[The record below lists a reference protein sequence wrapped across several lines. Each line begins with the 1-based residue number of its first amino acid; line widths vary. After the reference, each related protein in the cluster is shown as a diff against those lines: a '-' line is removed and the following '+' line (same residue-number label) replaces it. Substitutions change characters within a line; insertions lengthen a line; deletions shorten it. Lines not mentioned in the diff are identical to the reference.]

1 MTETYVP
8 ILSSKRAENANCYQF
23 HHSLLDVSFQKPVVV
38 LGKKLTKNRVN
49 PILLSAVALGAYAII
64 NGALSPS
71 VAFTAIAVFSELEFV
86 LSVVPEL
93 AT

>member
-1 MTETYVP
+1 MTETYVHL
-8 ILSSKRAENANCYQF
+8 LSSKGVEDANCYQF
-23 HHSLLDVSFQKPVVV
+23 HNSLLDVSFQKPVIF
-38 LGKKLTKNRVN
+38 LGEKLTKNRVN
-49 PILLSAVALGAYAII
+49 PILLSAAALGAYAII